1 MALRGNVFK
10 IALATAV
17 GLAIGVGTQMES
29 EASGYRYL
37 CMIKPNSC
45 EYAPSTAPTLNADVC
60 WSTSSVKLK
69 GTATC
74 PTGSYPFYVDSGEVT
89 NPLTG
94 TVQAYIKL
102 PDACDMGFC
111 IPNDPNDP
119 PGEEGPMCCDAATG
133 GCVETVSICP
143 PEKVAVWCDDGEEPV
158 NQNGQWVCQESA

>member
-17 GLAIGVGTQMES
+17 GLVIGVGTQMES

-37 CMIKPNSC
+37 CMTKPNSC

-69 GTATC
+69 GTAPC
-74 PTGSYPFYVDSGEVT
+74 PTGSYPFFVDSGEVT

-102 PDACDMGFC
+102 PDACAMGYC
-111 IPNDPNDP
+111 V
-119 PGEEGPMCCDAATG
+119 PGDINTPDQPGPMCCEAASGDCT
-133 GCVETVSICP
+133 ETDGICP
-143 PEKVAVWCDDGEEPV
+143 PDKVAVWCPDGHEAIL
-158 NQNGQWVCQESA
+158 QNGNWVCEESE